1 MFCLVLWVSA
11 GAGAKFMR
19 KPVGMWSN
27 EDVLE
32 WVEGLG
38 EWTQPNY
45 TDIFRK
51 EVGGGGGG
59 GGGNLG

>member
-19 KPVGMWSN
+19 KPVGMWSS

-38 EWTQPNY
+38 EWTQHNY

-51 EVGGGGGG
+51 EVRGKMKFD
-59 GGGNLG
+59 